1 MIDAWSMRNWKSGD
15 DSGHDHFFAAFDKFG
30 LASHTHVAE
39 AIAAA
44 ANRAGM
50 DHLQYVE
57 FMHTADGGAAARL
70 TKKVEWNADYS
81 KMRDALLAAGIKD
94 VASETSKKLAA
105 EDARAKEIL
114 KCGTAN
120 AAPGCS
126 VTVRYLYQVLRGL
139 PHEIVFAQIVL
150 GFELASSDPHFVG
163 FNLVMPEDWYV
174 PVHDFKE
181 HMAMIDYLHGVY
193 PKVHIALHAGELAMG
208 LVPPEDLT
216 YHIRSSVERGHAE
229 RIGHGVSVMN
239 ENDPIALLHEMAER
253 NVLVEI
259 ALTSND
265 LILGVSGDDHPLPIY
280 MKYGVPVALASDDEG
295 VARSDMT
302 REYLRAVETYHLSY
316 TDLKRMAR
324 QGIEHSFLP
333 GRSLW
338 ADTKLVFRAATPCAS
353 DSLGAEKPS
362 AACEGFLTA
371 NERARLQWNL
381 EDEFT
386 KFEKKY

>member
-1 MIDAWSMRNWKSGD
+1 
-15 DSGHDHFFAAFDKFG
+15 
-30 LASHTHVAE
+30 
-39 AIAAA
+39 
-44 ANRAGM
+44 
-50 DHLQYVE
+50 
-57 FMHTADGGAAARL
+57 
-70 TKKVEWNADYS
+70 
-81 KMRDALLAAGIKD
+81 
-94 VASETSKKLAA
+94 
-105 EDARAKEIL
+105 
-114 KCGTAN
+114 
-120 AAPGCS
+120 
-126 VTVRYLYQVLRGL
+126 
-139 PHEIVFAQIVL
+139 
-150 GFELASSDPHFVG
+150 
-163 FNLVMPEDWYV
+163 MPEDWYV

-216 YHIRSSVERGHAE
+216 YHIRSSVEHGHAE

-295 VARSDMT
+295 VSRSDMT

-333 GRSLW
+333 GQSLW
-338 ADTKLVFRAATPCAS
+338 TDTKLVFRAATPCAS

-362 AACEGFLTA
+362 AACEGFL
-371 NERARLQWNL
+371 NSSERARMQWNL
-381 EDEFT
+381 EGEFT